1 MKKIFMLAFCLT
13 ALNACKKEDISIQKN
28 DSTTW
33 EIDKSIVDDDIR
45 TRIGYDP
52 REQQAYFYKTEADL
66 PMFSFAD
73 LTVKGINTAVAELKL
88 TQKTTQDTKIF
99 RI

>member
-52 REQQAYFYKTEADL
+52 RYQYA
-66 PMFSFAD
+66 
-73 LTVKGINTAVAELKL
+73 
-88 TQKTTQDTKIF
+88 
-99 RI
+99 